1 MNASRPADRRKFTA
15 AQRDGFVRL
24 YRQSAVT
31 QAQFART
38 HRLKLGTLLRWLYR
52 RPNPTRRSAPLF
64 KEVLLSPQTTAVAHG
79 IEIGVGRDITV
90 RLGSAATPEFIA
102 QLVRNLRPPC

>member
-1 MNASRPADRRKFTA
+1 MNVSLPAVRRKFTVA
-15 AQRDGFVRL
+15 ERDGFVRL
-24 YRQSAVT
+24 YRQSGVT
-31 QAQFART
+31 QTQFART

-52 RPNPTRRSAPLF
+52 RPNPPRPVSALF
-64 KEVLLSPQTTAVAHG
+64 KEILLPPQATTAADW

-102 QLVRNLRPPC
+102 QLVRNLHRPC

>member
-1 MNASRPADRRKFTA
+1 MNPSAVSGRRHYTKA
-15 AQRDGFVRL
+15 ERDGFVRR
-24 YRQSAVT
+24 YRQGGVT
-31 QAQFART
+31 QKEFART

-52 RPNPTRRSAPLF
+52 RPPPQGQPGPLF
-64 KEVLLSPQTTAVAHG
+64 QEIVLPAPAPTAAAG

-102 QLVRNLRPPC
+102 QLVRNLQRVC

>member
-1 MNASRPADRRKFTA
+1 MINSSPAVRRKFTVTE
-15 AQRDGFVRL
+15 RDGFVRL
-24 YRQSAVT
+24 YRQSGVT

-52 RPNPTRRSAPLF
+52 RPNPTRPVAAVF
-64 KEVLLSPQTTAVAHG
+64 KEILLPPQATTAPDR

-102 QLVRNLRPPC
+102 QLVRNLHRPC